1 MTLFETIA
9 EIARPEGT
17 KPVIQ
22 MIIEKSKFHEFDYNA
37 EAIECHIDD
46 NRLFV
51 FPIQEHDIKVEW
63 IYDQENMSLSDEDY
77 DRAEI
82 DLISKDKSSKEVS
95 ISTLLDSNFALSII
109 SPMIFSNRL
118 HPLLISAKIEF
129 F

>member
-1 MTLFETIA
+1 MALTLKIMTLFETIA

-17 KPVIQ
+17 KPVIK

-51 FPIQEHDIKVEW
+51 FPIQHHEIKIEW
-63 IYDQENMSLSDEDY
+63 LYVQKDLSPFNEADY

-82 DLISKDKSSKEVS
+82 DLISQDKDFLERLFLKNYREVEE
-95 ISTLLDSNFALSII
+95 L
-109 SPMIFSNRL
+109 
-118 HPLLISAKIEF
+118 
-129 F
+129 